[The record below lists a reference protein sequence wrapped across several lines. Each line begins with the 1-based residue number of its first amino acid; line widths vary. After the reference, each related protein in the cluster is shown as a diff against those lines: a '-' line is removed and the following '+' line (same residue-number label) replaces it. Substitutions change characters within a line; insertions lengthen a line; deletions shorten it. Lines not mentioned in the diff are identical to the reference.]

1 MASGSSGGSVLRS
14 GRAGARRPSEHKR
27 PETYPPDNEA
37 MPVER
42 RWLGRVL
49 DLERIAEDPEPLF
62 GQGEDG
68 NSINL
73 NFFCLHLPG
82 AIPWCG
88 LDLVE

>member
-14 GRAGARRPSEHKR
+14 GWAGARRPSDHKR

-62 GQGEDG
+62 GRGEDG

-73 NFFCLHLPG
+73 NFFACICQALSPG
-82 AIPWCG
+82 GDWI
-88 LDLVE
+88 

>member
-14 GRAGARRPSEHKR
+14 GWAGARHPNEHKR

-42 RWLGRVL
+42 RWLGRVR
-49 DLERIAEDPEPLF
+49 DLERIVKGPEPLF
-62 GQGEDG
+62 GRGGGWKLDQAE
-68 NSINL
+68 
-73 NFFCLHLPG
+73 FVCLSAPG
-82 AIPWCG
+82 AIPWWG